1 MEGKFYEFYF
11 NSDELR
17 SRTIVADSFDKA
29 YQSLSKEEK
38 ESIINVYGKTV
49 TLVK

>member
-1 MEGKFYEFYF
+1 MEGKLYEFYF

-29 YQSLSKEEK
+29 YQSLSEEEK
-38 ESIINVYGKTV
+38 ENIINVYGKVV